1 MGGGEKEYKLPTQV
15 RLQFPTTVHNWAE
28 TQCPKTGLV
37 RQFYLVNLPFFST
50 AQQQGKP
57 TLCQTAIISHV
68 AVTSSALLSCLYSI
82 FYTKGSILQTG
93 PRVLLS
99 VTPCQPLCWGLYI
112 APQHW
117 DLPPST
123 VSHSRAGQATNFFCQ
138 SQEGFPEEMASE
150 GRGKEQWKSSA
161 STGSPKSGFRS
172 TGQGRQPGAPL
183 CELFITRCIW
193 DECCLC
199 MNREYRC
206 HPLVLW
212 KCTTWLQFRH
222 INDTLRP
229 F

>member
-1 MGGGEKEYKLPTQV
+1 MQNRWSWCPSCMV
-15 RLQFPTTVHNWAE
+15 RLPVSTVIRSQCQSDLGCLFQHDLKQFNLVMLL
-28 TQCPKTGLV
+28 QGL
-37 RQFYLVNLPFFST
+37 NIELP
-50 AQQQGKP
+50 
-57 TLCQTAIISHV
+57 
-68 AVTSSALLSCLYSI
+68 SCLWD
-82 FYTKGSILQTG
+82 KAPHKILQTG

-123 VSHSRAGQATNFFCQ
+123 VSHSRAGPATNFFCQ
-138 SQEGFPEEMASE
+138 SQEGFPEETASE

-172 TGQGRQPGAPL
+172 TGQGRQPEAPL

-222 INDTLRP
+222 INETLRP